1 MMYLAKC
8 ALVAASCLTC
18 VSSGTCAVMP
28 VQATRQSP
36 GADVVARPIAYA
48 TLPRIKAAVASVS
61 RPQDFPKT
69 DGLLVLMLGVVLVSL
84 QLRRRQRSLQAPRL
98 MI

>member
-8 ALVAASCLTC
+8 ALVAVSCLIC

-28 VQATRQSP
+28 VQATGQSL
-36 GADVVARPIAYA
+36 GADVVAKPMTYVA
-48 TLPRIKAAVASVS
+48 LPAIKAAVASVS
-61 RPQDFPKT
+61 RPQDVPKT
-69 DGLLVLMLGVVLVSL
+69 DALLVLMLGVVLVSL